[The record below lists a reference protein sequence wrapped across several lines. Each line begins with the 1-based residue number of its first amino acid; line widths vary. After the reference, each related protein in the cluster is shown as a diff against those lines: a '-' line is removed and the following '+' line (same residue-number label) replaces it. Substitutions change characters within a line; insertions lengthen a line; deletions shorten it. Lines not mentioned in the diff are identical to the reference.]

1 MLNSLLVLCQQL
13 SSDSSV
19 SWQLTVVVLIA
30 LLSHFAILLLAL
42 FSDKVNARLVKIIQA
57 KKSKAIRRK

>member
-1 MLNSLLVLCQQL
+1 MLNTILVLCQHL

-30 LLSHFAILLLAL
+30 LLSRFVILLLAL
-42 FSDKVNARLVKIIQA
+42 FSDKVNARLVKLIQA
-57 KKSKAIRRK
+57 MKGIR